1 MDKTQEQAKL
11 CLPLSSGGVAGDAAI
26 TNSRGDVV
34 ALITD
39 ADYGLF
45 IVRACNCHAVLL
57 NACKLLVAVADGRK
71 APYPRH
77 SLPIRL
83 ASAAIAKATKRL

>member
-45 IVRACNCHAVLL
+45 IVRVCNCHDDLL
-57 NACKLLVAVADGRK
+57 AACAHVRDNLTEQSTETFEHEIAHL
-71 APYPRH
+71 
-77 SLPIRL
+77 
-83 ASAAIAKATKRL
+83 SAAIAKATE